1 MKLKEPNASR
11 PTPKGLK
18 KSLRKIFS
26 KERIYKAIIIF
37 STLALLATSIL
48 PYLIG

>member
-1 MKLKEPNASR
+1 MKLKE
-11 PTPKGLK
+11 LK
-18 KSLRKIFS
+18 KSLRKTFK

-48 PYLIG
+48 PYLLS

>member
-1 MKLKEPNASR
+1 MKLKELDASR
-11 PTPKGLK
+11 PTLKGLR
-18 KSLRKIFS
+18 KSIRKVFK

-48 PYLIG
+48 PYLL

>member
-1 MKLKEPNASR
+1 MKLKEF
-11 PTPKGLK
+11 K
-18 KSLRKIFS
+18 KSAKKVFS

-48 PYLIG
+48 PYLVL